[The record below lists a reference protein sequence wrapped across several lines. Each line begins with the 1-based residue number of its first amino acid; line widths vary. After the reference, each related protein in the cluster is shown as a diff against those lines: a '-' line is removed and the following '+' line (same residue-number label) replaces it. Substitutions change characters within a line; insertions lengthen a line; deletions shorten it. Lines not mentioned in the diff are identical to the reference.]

1 MEIYNCDKISN
12 WDESLSSWFE
22 FIIMMKIHNENS
34 SLLGKFIIAIEYSSL
49 EWNSSIDEYFKL
61 WLYKYFWWKFIIVMK
76 IHQMLKNQH
85 CNENSS
91 LWWKFILM
99 KIHHC
104 DKKSS
109 LWWKFIIVMK
119 IHHYDE
125 NSSLW
130 WKLIIVMKNS
140 SNVIMRIRQRD
151 NVHDCDWAN
160 SSLWWK
166 IISVMKI
173 HKCNYIHHWDTN
185 SLV

>member
-1 MEIYNCDKISN
+1 MEVHNCDKISN

-91 LWWKFILM
+91 LWWKFITVM

-104 DKKSS
+104 DENSS
-109 LWWKFIIVMK
+109 FWWKFIYCWKINISMK
-119 IHHYDE
+119 IHHCYE
-125 NSSLW
+125 NSSL
-130 WKLIIVMKNS
+130 
-140 SNVIMRIRQRD
+140 
-151 NVHDCDWAN
+151 
-160 SSLWWK
+160 
-166 IISVMKI
+166 
-173 HKCNYIHHWDTN
+173 
-185 SLV
+185 